1 MSGIMMVLLVAVK
14 FEMAMTQGVSARFVV
29 INKL

>member
-1 MSGIMMVLLVAVK
+1 MLFCVDLGCRKTFIVW
-14 FEMAMTQGVSARFVV
+14 ARFVV